1 MDKKSRV
8 PDRRAAE
15 FRAIVYDYC
24 EKYGRSFP
32 WRETTDP
39 YRIFVS
45 EVMLQQTQAPRVLL
59 KYEPFISLFPD
70 VFTLADASLH
80 EVLSAW
86 QGLGYNRRS
95 LMLKQSAE
103 IIVTRH
109 GGIVPRDEESL
120 VSLPGIGPSTA
131 RGILAFA
138 FNEPVILIETNIRA
152 VFIHH
157 FFFPQEEPVADSELV
172 PLIEKTLDISNP
184 GRWYNALMDY
194 GTFLKK
200 AHKNPARRSAHHT
213 IQSPFEGSIRQIRG
227 ALLRLLLK
235 RVRVPESEIPRALR
249 CDSDLLGEILAQL
262 EQEKIIVRKDG
273 NVAIA

>member
-1 MDKKSRV
+1 MDNKSRV
-8 PDRRAAE
+8 TDRRAAE
-15 FRAIVYDYC
+15 FRAIVYDYY
-24 EKYGRSFP
+24 EKYGRRFP

-80 EVLSAW
+80 EVLNVW

-95 LMLKQSAE
+95 LTLKQSAE

-131 RGILAFA
+131 RGVLAFA

-157 FFFPQEEPVADSELV
+157 FFFPQEEPVADSELI
-172 PLIEKTLDISNP
+172 PLIEKTLDTANP

-213 IQSPFEGSIRQIRG
+213 TQSPFEGSIRQIRG

-235 RVRVPESEIPRALR
+235 RVHVPESELPRALR
-249 CDSDLLGEILAQL
+249 CDTDLVGEILAQL
-262 EQEKIIVRKDG
+262 EREKIIVRKDG
-273 NVAIA
+273 TVAIA